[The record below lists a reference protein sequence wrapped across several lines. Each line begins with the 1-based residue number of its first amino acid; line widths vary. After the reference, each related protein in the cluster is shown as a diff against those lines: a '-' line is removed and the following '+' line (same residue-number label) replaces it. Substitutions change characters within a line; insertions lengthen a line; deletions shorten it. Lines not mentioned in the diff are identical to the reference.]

1 MKGHIWRV
9 AGGHCRAVEH
19 SLTASGDVQHLEVPS
34 HTTYHLLDCDLKLEE
49 KKLFLNSL
57 TGITHMGT

>member
-9 AGGHCRAVEH
+9 AGEHCRPVEH

-49 KKLFLNSL
+49 KTLS
-57 TGITHMGT
+57 

>member
-9 AGGHCRAVEH
+9 GLEHCRAVKH
-19 SLTASGDVQHLEVPS
+19 SLTASGDVPHLEVPS
-34 HTTYHLLDCDLKLEE
+34 HTTYHLLE